1 LIFPHYK
8 AKAISAKRRIS
19 MKIKLNFAIKALII
33 KSFAVLMIIGTLNS
47 AAFSQTRVRFA
58 RGRTSATLSGTLSGY
73 GSRSYVLGASRGQMM
88 TVRVSSNS
96 GRVWVDIGGNDVGR
110 GTSVELRSTDDYIIT
125 VHNELGNATKYS
137 LYVGIR

>member
-1 LIFPHYK
+1 M
-8 AKAISAKRRIS
+8 KR
-19 MKIKLNFAIKALII
+19 KLSLAIKGLVI
-33 KSFAVLMIIGTLNS
+33 KSFAVLMIIGTMDS

-73 GSRSYVLGASRGQMM
+73 GSRSYVLGASRGQTM
-88 TVRVSSNS
+88 TVRVSSTS

-125 VHNELGNATKYS
+125 VHNEMGSATKYS